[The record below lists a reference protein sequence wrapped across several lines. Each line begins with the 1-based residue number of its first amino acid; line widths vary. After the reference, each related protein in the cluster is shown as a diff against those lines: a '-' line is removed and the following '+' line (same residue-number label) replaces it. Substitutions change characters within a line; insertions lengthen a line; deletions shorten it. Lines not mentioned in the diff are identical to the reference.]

1 MIVINWDILKKE
13 VRSILILKNI
23 LENQLKEEVCVLD
36 CIDDPCLMDDACP
49 SDATCSF
56 HCYHHECACDEGFVP
71 TVRLYFYLI

>member
-1 MIVINWDILKKE
+1 MKPYRKK
-13 VRSILILKNI
+13 IKN
-23 LENQLKEEVCVLD
+23 QFKEEVCVLD

-71 TVRLYFYLI
+71 TVSLYFY